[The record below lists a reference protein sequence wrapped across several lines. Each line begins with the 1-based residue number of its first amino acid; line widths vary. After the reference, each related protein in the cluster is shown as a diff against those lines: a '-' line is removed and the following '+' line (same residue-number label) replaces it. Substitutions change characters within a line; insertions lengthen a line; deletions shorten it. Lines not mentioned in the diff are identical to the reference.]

1 MPAIARRPRPWQ
13 VVAMTLT
20 ARIVALMLAAQ
31 LALAGAAA
39 AVLVANA
46 QRAVAAEVAA
56 SVHAAR
62 NLVVATLATLA
73 GTVPG
78 EGLTAALA
86 ERLVEPRHARIAVY
100 DGASGRTLGPGTAA
114 PRPDPAPAWFA
125 RLVAPQGQATELP
138 VVENRRVRGVV
149 VIAGDPAA
157 GTAEAWHD
165 ARALAALIG
174 LGAAAQLVLTAAILR
189 GGLRPLAR
197 LSDVVRRLSR
207 GELATRAGPV
217 STPDLA
223 PLAADLDRLGAAL
236 AAAHADRARL
246 SRQVVGRG
254 DQERKAIARD
264 LHDEYGPCLFALR
277 VEAQAIRDR
286 SPDPAAR
293 EHAGN
298 ILAIADEIR
307 RVNTALLSGLRPMA
321 VGQLPLATVLSDM
334 IDDLSRRHPAI
345 RWTLTLP
352 PDLPEP
358 DEATALTLYR
368 ILQEGTTNA
377 LRHSDATAVTAS
389 VSHDAGGWSV
399 TLSDDG
405 RGLGGA
411 PEGNGLSGMRERVAL
426 LGGSFGM
433 RDSARGVTLH
443 ATLPPE
449 S

>member
-1 MPAIARRPRPWQ
+1 MGVHPGTLEASTEASAATGRIASIDALRGL
-13 VVAMTLT
+13 VMV
-20 ARIVALMLAAQ
+20 LMLLDHLRETWFLHVPVADPVDARTALPALF
-31 LALAGAAA
+31 LARLAVSLCAPVFV
-39 AVLVANA
+39 VLTG
-46 QRAVAAEVAA
+46 VAAYLFGTR
-56 SVHAAR
+56 H
-62 NLVVATLATLA
+62 TLAETRAYLVKRGLVLMAFEVFYLSELYWGVASPTLWLQ
-73 GTVPG
+73 V
-78 EGLTAALA
+78 
-86 ERLVEPRHARIAVY
+86 I
-100 DGASGRTLGPGTAA
+100 
-114 PRPDPAPAWFA
+114 WCI
-125 RLVAPQGQATELP
+125 
-138 VVENRRVRGVV
+138 GVCMIV
-149 VIAGDPAA
+149 
-157 GTAEAWHD
+157 
-165 ARALAALIG
+165 LAALIG

-254 DQERKAIARD
+254 DQERQAIARD

-286 SPDPAAR
+286 SPDPAACD
-293 EHAGN
+293 HAGN

-377 LRHSDATAVTAS
+377 LRHSGATAVTAS
-389 VSHDAGGWSV
+389 VSRDAAGWSV